1 MPKKTNGYKTFVG
14 EKGVKLS
21 GGQKQRIGL
30 ARAIYTN
37 SEILILDE
45 STSALD
51 FKTEKSVIESL
62 FKNKSSSKLTTIT
75 IAHRLSTLRYC
86 DKIVELNNGTISAI
100 YDNEEFVDNFKKL
113 F

>member
-1 MPKKTNGYKTFVG
+1 MIGD
-14 EKGVKLS
+14 KGIKLS
-21 GGQKQRIGL
+21 GGQKQRIGI
-30 ARAIYTN
+30 ARAIY
-37 SEILILDE
+37 SGSDILILDE

-62 FKNKSSSKLTTIT
+62 FNKKSNNKLTTIT

-86 DKIVELNNGTISAI
+86 DKIIEIKDGSISAL
-100 YDNEEFVDNFKKL
+100 YNNVEYVDKFKNF

>member
-1 MPKKTNGYKTFVG
+1 M
-14 EKGVKLS
+14 
-21 GGQKQRIGL
+21 GL
-30 ARAIYTN
+30 DRAIYRG

-51 FKTEKSVIESL
+51 FKTEKIVIESI
-62 FKNKSSSKLTTIT
+62 FNSKSNNNVTTIT

-86 DKIVELNNGTISAI
+86 DKIVELQNGEIKEIYNNKEYINKFQI
-100 YDNEEFVDNFKKL
+100 L